1 MKELYRTPSRIKT
14 RYIAIFSFITSFTSF
29 VTAILVFLYFKSS
42 GFENLV
48 LKQVTKNIDWVVLME
63 LEKQLENLKPK
74 SNINVDDSNKYF
86 WDLVE
91 KHNNDLI
98 KEQIKR
104 FD

>member
-14 RYIAIFSFITSFTSF
+14 RYIAIFSLITSFTSF
-29 VTAILVFLYFKSS
+29 GTAILVFLYFKSPA
-42 GFENLV
+42 FEDLV
-48 LKQVTKNIDWVVLME
+48 LKQVSKNIDWVLQIE
-63 LEKQLENLKPK
+63 LEKQLENLRPK
-74 SNINVDDSNKYF
+74 FKIDVDDTNKYF

-98 KEQIKR
+98 KKQLKR

>member
-1 MKELYRTPSRIKT
+1 MHW
-14 RYIAIFSFITSFTSF
+14 
-29 VTAILVFLYFKSS
+29 VVVFLYFKSS

-48 LKQVTKNIDWVVLME
+48 LKQVTKNIDWVVQME

>member
-14 RYIAIFSFITSFTSF
+14 RYIAIFSLITSFTSF
-29 VTAILVFLYFKSS
+29 GTAILVFLYFKSPA
-42 GFENLV
+42 FEDLV
-48 LKQVTKNIDWVVLME
+48 LQQVSKNIDWVVQME
-63 LEKQLENLKPK
+63 LEKQLENLRPK
-74 SNINVDDSNKYF
+74 SNINVDESYKYF

-98 KEQIKR
+98 EKQIRR

>member
-14 RYIAIFSFITSFTSF
+14 RYIAIFSLITSFTSF
-29 VTAILVFLYFKSS
+29 GTAILVFLYFKSPA
-42 GFENLV
+42 FEDLV
-48 LKQVTKNIDWVVLME
+48 LQQVSKNIDWVVQME